1 MILHE
6 AELVYEIV
14 SVQVN
19 YDASY
24 TSKDHLPLV
33 LVILP
38 VLLIS
43 YKLLLNLAFV
53 DIGILCYTV
62 GVDVF
67 QGH

>member
-38 VLLIS
+38 VLL
-43 YKLLLNLAFV
+43 LLILQIVAKFSLCGHRNLV
-53 DIGILCYTV
+53 LHS
-62 GVDVF
+62 
-67 QGH
+67 QR